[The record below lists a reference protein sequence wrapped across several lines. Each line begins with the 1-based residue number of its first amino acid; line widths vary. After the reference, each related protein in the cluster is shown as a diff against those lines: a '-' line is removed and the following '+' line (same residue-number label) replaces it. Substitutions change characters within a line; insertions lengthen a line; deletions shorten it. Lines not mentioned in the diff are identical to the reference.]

1 MEENIANGIAAAL
14 SQEFGDEYNIYT
26 DSVEQGLKRPCFF
39 ILHKGTKYDF
49 LPMNRCIAYYEFE
62 LDLIINE
69 KFNQKINSI
78 AQRVFNAIKRVDC
91 SDGYIN
97 AFNLQFEANEGSYK
111 IQAVYCMS
119 GKFSE
124 GEYELMEKLDINE
137 GE

>member
-1 MEENIANGIAAAL
+1 MEENITNGIAFAL

-26 DSVEQGLKRPCFF
+26 ESIEQGLKRPCFF

-69 KFNQKINSI
+69 KLNQKINSI
-78 AQRVFNAIKRVDC
+78 TQRVFNAIKTVDC

-97 AFNLQFEANEGSYK
+97 AFDLQLESKEGSYK

-119 GKFSE
+119 GRFSE
-124 GEYELMEKLDINE
+124 SGYDLMEKLDINE